1 MIFHETLLKGA
12 YVVEL
17 SPLQDERGCFARVF
31 CARTFREHG
40 LVETWVQANQSLS
53 LRRGTI
59 RGLHYQRAPAAEA
72 KLLRCI
78 RGAVQDVMVDLR
90 KGSPTF
96 RRWHSEVLTDSNGR
110 MVYVPQGFA
119 HGFQALEDRS
129 EVTYQASAFYTP
141 HLEGCVRYN
150 DPLLNIAW
158 LVSEA
163 IVSPKDASTPFLSED
178 FPGLEL

>member
-59 RGLHYQRAPAAEA
+59 RGLHYQRRRPRRPSSSAVSAEPCRTSWSIFA
-72 KLLRCI
+72 
-78 RGAVQDVMVDLR
+78 RG
-90 KGSPTF
+90 
-96 RRWHSEVLTDSNGR
+96 RRPSGVG
-110 MVYVPQGFA
+110 
-119 HGFQALEDRS
+119 
-129 EVTYQASAFYTP
+129 TP
-141 HLEGCVRYN
+141 K
-150 DPLLNIAW
+150 
-158 LVSEA
+158 S
-163 IVSPKDASTPFLSED
+163 
-178 FPGLEL
+178 

>member
-1 MIFHETLLKGA
+1 
-12 YVVEL
+12 
-17 SPLQDERGCFARVF
+17 
-31 CARTFREHG
+31 
-40 LVETWVQANQSLS
+40 
-53 LRRGTI
+53 
-59 RGLHYQRAPAAEA
+59 
-72 KLLRCI
+72 
-78 RGAVQDVMVDLR
+78 MVDLR